1 MVVDPFWHG
10 LVSVVDLP
18 SHSDDRGFLTAV
30 SFAEHG
36 FTVARAFVVTVP
48 DQDVRGGHGH
58 RVTRQL
64 VVRVSG
70 TIRVEVRRAGRVAEV
85 SLDASAPALL
95 IEPGVWSRQTYLG
108 DQPSLVVFCDTE
120 YDPHDYVSA
129 PELLS

>member
-1 MVVDPFWHG
+1 VVDDPHWHG

-18 SHSDDRGFLTAV
+18 SHPDDRGLLTAI

-36 FTVARAFVVTVP
+36 FHVARAFVVAAP
-48 DQDVRGGHGH
+48 DGAVRGGHGH

-64 VVRVSG
+64 IVRVSG
-70 TIRVEVRRAGRVAEV
+70 TIRVEVRHAGRVAAAT
-85 SLDASAPALL
+85 LDASTPALL

-120 YDPHDYVSA
+120 YDPDDYVTA
-129 PELLS
+129 PEPVP